1 MPKVDISTPE
11 GRAAHDLDLGRRR
24 PYHGKQPKDWAEAA
38 ALAICANLCD
48 RGGIKHAMRD
58 LVEDDESREISAEIV
73 ESFAEI
79 IRYAAAHPTVSREH
93 PEDEAGKAVG
103 DA

>member
-11 GRAAHDLDLGRRR
+11 GRAAHDLDLGRRY

-48 RGGIKHAMRD
+48 RGGIKWQMQRGP
-58 LVEDDESREISAEIV
+58 DESEEEYRDICTEMV
-73 ESFAEI
+73 ESFAVI
-79 IRYAAAHPTVSREH
+79 IRYAQTHVTVS
-93 PEDEAGKAVG
+93 PERT
-103 DA
+103 